1 MVSTRR
7 TSARRAGNTGAD
19 KSPAAPTTRSSE
31 LEAATLWLRMVRR
44 RTLWLSD
51 CRRQSVCALSDCLT
65 QRLPVNSCCV
75 CTPVQAQIHRFW
87 MTPALMMAFWRAEDS
102 RADAGWSES
111 TVAYP
116 IMMFSIYMA
125 CWELPSGIIAD
136 KIGRRTSL
144 TIAVI
149 CYGVARAMW
158 GFVDIWYAS
167 NVSAFLEGAA
177 QALYS
182 GSLEA
187 LLHELCSHH
196 TTAKG
201 SDLDQLYQR
210 HKGSVDS
217 NAMLLDLA
225 ANAAAAGLLYHGF
238 SFHTL
243 MKLELLFHAIGLLC
257 YLQVQDPQ
265 KRAKKGSSYS
275 NDAGDFFGSIRI
287 PRPCQ
292 RLLLLRGLWGAF
304 VYTVMFNCI
313 DPICHAACT
322 TTSDNCACGPAAWGS
337 LTLARIPPLMLT
349 AHPMLFKQLTPITEP
364 LGLLV
369 ASTVLLGGLVIFPGS
384 APLGIGLCVLFIAC
398 HMVADLHLS
407 TQINAQIEDSHRATI
422 ISIGSIVTMVLYALG
437 SASLQYFVNTH
448 GFNHVTYGAVLVAHF
463 GGAALLRVA
472 IERGCFASF
481 EPNARDGRSK

>member
-1 MVSTRR
+1 
-7 TSARRAGNTGAD
+7 
-19 KSPAAPTTRSSE
+19 
-31 LEAATLWLRMVRR
+31 
-44 RTLWLSD
+44 
-51 CRRQSVCALSDCLT
+51 
-65 QRLPVNSCCV
+65 
-75 CTPVQAQIHRFW
+75 
-87 MTPALMMAFWRAEDS
+87 MMAFWRAEDS

-125 CWELPSGIIAD
+125 CWELPSGILAD

-144 TIAVI
+144 TIAVV

-196 TTAKG
+196 TGAKG
-201 SDLDQLYQR
+201 TDLDELYQR

-217 NAMLLDLA
+217 NAMILDLA
-225 ANAAAAGLLYHGF
+225 ANATAAGLLYFGF

-243 MKLELLFHAIGLLC
+243 LKLELLFHVVGLMF
-257 YLQVQDPQ
+257 YMQVQDPSQ
-265 KRAKKGSSYS
+265 NQTKNSQECATT
-275 NDAGDFFGSIRI
+275 AGDFFSSIVV
-287 PRPCQ
+287 PQPCQ
-292 RLLLLRGLWGAF
+292 KLLLLRGLWGAF

-313 DPICHAACT
+313 DPICNAACT
-322 TTSDNCACGPAAWGS
+322 TSSDSCACGPAAWGS
-337 LTLARIPPLMLT
+337 LTLARIPPLIVT
-349 AHPMLFKQLTPITEP
+349 AYPTVFKQLTPVAQP
-364 LGLLV
+364 LGLLI
-369 ASTVLLGGLVIFPGS
+369 ASTALLSGLVLFPGN
-384 APLGIGLCVLFIAC
+384 ALIGIGLCVLFIGC

-437 SASLQYFVNTH
+437 SASLQHFVNMH

-463 GGAALLRVA
+463 GGASFLYFA
-472 IERGCFASF
+472 IESGLFARFDSLRPTGAQH
-481 EPNARDGRSK
+481 E